1 LKRRGGGPEPSAEP
15 CIQHHRATCRH
26 QASHRCPAAHRVRRG
41 EQVQSAPQPS
51 GRECSLPPSER
62 AGRWWDALR
71 NRAEHGHH
79 SDSGMSRA
87 WRRNARR
94 SSSSRELSGSAAGT
108 IVVASVVSTE
118 AAHGV
123 ASAVVGFK
131 MAKRRS
137 VSSRKT
143 TGKRAAKSLRL
154 NEGFSLDE
162 LGDHVNSA
170 ARARRRRVKLTR
182 RSDAEGHT
190 WTRRRPTQ
198 AKPSCAPPMMPSP
211 SSTE

>member
-1 LKRRGGGPEPSAEP
+1 MRRRG
-15 CIQHHRATCRH
+15 
-26 QASHRCPAAHRVRRG
+26 G

-51 GRECSLPPSER
+51 GRKCSPPQSER
-62 AGRWWDALR
+62 AGRWQDAR
-71 NRAEHGHH
+71 RSRAKHGRH
-79 SDSGMSRA
+79 SDRGMSRA
-87 WRRNARR
+87 WLRNAR

-118 AAHGV
+118 AAHGM
-123 ASAVVGFK
+123 ASAVVGFD
-131 MAKRRS
+131 MSKRRS
-137 VSSRKT
+137 MSSRKT
-143 TGKRAAKSLRL
+143 TGKRAANSLRL
-154 NEGFSLDE
+154 NDEGFSLDN

-190 WTRRRPTQ
+190 WTRRRPTR

-211 SSTE
+211 STEQNALRLKEAKWTFLEERHT